1 VSLMKRKI
9 YEDLLK
15 WKNTESKIPL
25 MVVGARQIGKTYIIN
40 EFCKKEFKKYIYINL
55 LETPEIVSIFSRDIN
70 IMEKFKR
77 MEIFLDT
84 KIDIE
89 NTVIFFDEVQESEDI
104 ISALKFFCESEE
116 KFKIICAGSLLGV
129 KINRFKKSFPVGKVR
144 ILNMASMDFE
154 EFLMANE
161 NFMLIDEIYNSYNKM
176 MPIDNVLHNK
186 LIELY
191 KMYLCVGGMPEAV
204 KDIIN
209 KKMNILEF
217 NKNIAS
223 DIIISYLNDMNK
235 YVVSN
240 AESIKIEAIYK
251 SIPTQLSNPSNKF
264 QYSKLNKNARSR
276 DYIEPLNW
284 LISSSMIY
292 KSNLIKNIQIPL
304 KGFIDEKCFKLYL
317 SDVGLLTSLLGVK
330 YNDIILDNLEIYKG
344 IITENYVATQF
355 VSNKNDLYY
364 WSSSNK
370 AEIDFLL
377 YNDDGIIPVEVKA
390 NKNIKSKSLNM
401 YIEKFKP
408 KYSIRISNKNFGF
421 ENGIKSVP
429 LYATFCIK

>member
-1 VSLMKRKI
+1 MKRKI

-251 SIPTQLSNPSNKF
+251 SIPTQLSNLSNKF

-304 KGFIDEKCFKLYL
+304 KGFIDENCFKLYL

>member
-1 VSLMKRKI
+1 MKRKI

-70 IMEKFKR
+70 VMEKFKR

-251 SIPTQLSNPSNKF
+251 SIPIQLSNPSNKF

-304 KGFIDEKCFKLYL
+304 KGFIDENCFKLYL

>member
-1 VSLMKRKI
+1 MKRKI

-70 IMEKFKR
+70 VMEKFKR

-144 ILNMASMDFE
+144 ILNMSSMDFE

-223 DIIISYLNDMNK
+223 DIVISYLNDMNK

-304 KGFIDEKCFKLYL
+304 KGFIDENCFKLYL

>member
-1 VSLMKRKI
+1 MKRKI

-70 IMEKFKR
+70 VMEKFKR

-104 ISALKFFCESEE
+104 ISSLKFFCESEE

-304 KGFIDEKCFKLYL
+304 KGFIDENCFKLYF

>member
-1 VSLMKRKI
+1 MKRKI

-70 IMEKFKR
+70 VMEKFKR

-304 KGFIDEKCFKLYL
+304 KGFIDENCFKLYL

>member
-1 VSLMKRKI
+1 MKRKI

-70 IMEKFKR
+70 VMEKFKR

-104 ISALKFFCESEE
+104 ISSLKFFCESEE

-144 ILNMASMDFE
+144 ILNMSSMDFE

-304 KGFIDEKCFKLYL
+304 KGFIDENCFKLYL

>member
-1 VSLMKRKI
+1 MKRKI

-304 KGFIDEKCFKLYL
+304 KGFIDENCFKLYL

-370 AEIDFLL
+370 AGIDFLL

>member
-1 VSLMKRKI
+1 MKRKI

-304 KGFIDEKCFKLYL
+304 KGFIDENCFKLYL

-370 AEIDFLL
+370 AEIEFLL

>member
-1 VSLMKRKI
+1 MKRKI

-70 IMEKFKR
+70 VMEKFKR

-251 SIPTQLSNPSNKF
+251 SIPIQLSNPSNKF

>member
-1 VSLMKRKI
+1 MKRKI

-40 EFCKKEFKKYIYINL
+40 EFCKKESKKYIYINL

-70 IMEKFKR
+70 VMEKFKR

-251 SIPTQLSNPSNKF
+251 SIPIQLSNPSNKF

-304 KGFIDEKCFKLYL
+304 KGFIDENCFKLYL

>member
-1 VSLMKRKI
+1 MKRKI

-55 LETPEIVSIFSRDIN
+55 LETPEIVSIFSRNIN
-70 IMEKFKR
+70 VMEKFKR

-104 ISALKFFCESEE
+104 ISSLKFFCESEE

-304 KGFIDEKCFKLYL
+304 KGFIDENCFKLYF

>member
-1 VSLMKRKI
+1 MKRKI
-9 YEDLLK
+9 YQDLLK

-25 MVVGARQIGKTYIIN
+25 MVVGARQIGKTYIID

-70 IMEKFKR
+70 VMEKFKR

-104 ISALKFFCESEE
+104 ISSLKFFCESEE
-116 KFKIICAGSLLGV
+116 KFKIICAG
-129 KINRFKKSFPVGKVR
+129 
-144 ILNMASMDFE
+144 
-154 EFLMANE
+154 
-161 NFMLIDEIYNSYNKM
+161 
-176 MPIDNVLHNK
+176 
-186 LIELY
+186 
-191 KMYLCVGGMPEAV
+191 
-204 KDIIN
+204 
-209 KKMNILEF
+209 
-217 NKNIAS
+217 
-223 DIIISYLNDMNK
+223 
-235 YVVSN
+235 
-240 AESIKIEAIYK
+240 
-251 SIPTQLSNPSNKF
+251 
-264 QYSKLNKNARSR
+264 
-276 DYIEPLNW
+276 
-284 LISSSMIY
+284 
-292 KSNLIKNIQIPL
+292 
-304 KGFIDEKCFKLYL
+304 
-317 SDVGLLTSLLGVK
+317 SLLGVK

-390 NKNIKSKSLNM
+390 NKNIKSKSLNI

-429 LYATFCIK
+429 LYAIFCIK

>member
-1 VSLMKRKI
+1 MKRKI
-9 YEDLLK
+9 YQDLLK

-70 IMEKFKR
+70 VMEKFKR

-104 ISALKFFCESEE
+104 ISSLKFFCESEE

-176 MPIDNVLHNK
+176 MLIDNVLHNK

-304 KGFIDEKCFKLYL
+304 KGFIDENCFKLYF

>member
-1 VSLMKRKI
+1 MKRKI

>member
-1 VSLMKRKI
+1 MKRKI

-70 IMEKFKR
+70 VMEKFKR

-144 ILNMASMDFE
+144 ILNMSSMDFE

-304 KGFIDEKCFKLYL
+304 KGFIDENCFKLYL

-390 NKNIKSKSLNM
+390 NKNIKSKSLNI

>member
-1 VSLMKRKI
+1 MKRKI

-304 KGFIDEKCFKLYL
+304 KGFIDENCFKLYL

>member
-1 VSLMKRKI
+1 MKRKI

-209 KKMNILEF
+209 KNMNILEF

>member
-1 VSLMKRKI
+1 MKRKI

-70 IMEKFKR
+70 VMEKFKR

-104 ISALKFFCESEE
+104 ISALKSFCESEE

-304 KGFIDEKCFKLYL
+304 KGFIDENCFKLYL

>member
-1 VSLMKRKI
+1 
-9 YEDLLK
+9 
-15 WKNTESKIPL
+15 
-25 MVVGARQIGKTYIIN
+25 
-40 EFCKKEFKKYIYINL
+40 
-55 LETPEIVSIFSRDIN
+55 
-70 IMEKFKR
+70 MEKFKR

-116 KFKIICAGSLLGV
+116 KFKIICAG
-129 KINRFKKSFPVGKVR
+129 
-144 ILNMASMDFE
+144 
-154 EFLMANE
+154 
-161 NFMLIDEIYNSYNKM
+161 
-176 MPIDNVLHNK
+176 
-186 LIELY
+186 
-191 KMYLCVGGMPEAV
+191 
-204 KDIIN
+204 
-209 KKMNILEF
+209 
-217 NKNIAS
+217 
-223 DIIISYLNDMNK
+223 
-235 YVVSN
+235 
-240 AESIKIEAIYK
+240 
-251 SIPTQLSNPSNKF
+251 
-264 QYSKLNKNARSR
+264 
-276 DYIEPLNW
+276 
-284 LISSSMIY
+284 
-292 KSNLIKNIQIPL
+292 
-304 KGFIDEKCFKLYL
+304 
-317 SDVGLLTSLLGVK
+317 SLLGVK

>member
-1 VSLMKRKI
+1 MKRKI

-70 IMEKFKR
+70 VMEKFKR

-161 NFMLIDEIYNSYNKM
+161 NLMLIDEIYNSYNKM
-176 MPIDNVLHNK
+176 IPIDNVLHNK

-304 KGFIDEKCFKLYL
+304 KGFIDENCFKLYL

>member
-1 VSLMKRKI
+1 MKRKI
-9 YEDLLK
+9 YEGLLK

-304 KGFIDEKCFKLYL
+304 KGFIDENCFKLYL

>member
-1 VSLMKRKI
+1 MKRKI

-70 IMEKFKR
+70 VMEKFKR

-104 ISALKFFCESEE
+104 ISSLKFFCESEE

-186 LIELY
+186 LLELY

-304 KGFIDEKCFKLYL
+304 KGFIDENCFKLYF

>member
-1 VSLMKRKI
+1 MKRKI

-70 IMEKFKR
+70 VMEKFKR
-77 MEIFLDT
+77 IEIFLDT

-161 NFMLIDEIYNSYNKM
+161 NLMLIDEIYNSYNKM
-176 MPIDNVLHNK
+176 IPIDNVLHNK

-304 KGFIDEKCFKLYL
+304 KGFIDENCFKLYL

>member
-1 VSLMKRKI
+1 MKRKI

-70 IMEKFKR
+70 VMEKFKR

-223 DIIISYLNDMNK
+223 DIIISCLNDMNK

-304 KGFIDEKCFKLYL
+304 KGFIDENCFKLYL

-364 WSSSNK
+364 WRSSNK

>member
-1 VSLMKRKI
+1 MKRKI

-70 IMEKFKR
+70 VMEKFKR
-77 MEIFLDT
+77 MEIFLDN

-144 ILNMASMDFE
+144 ILNMSSMDFE

-223 DIIISYLNDMNK
+223 DIVISYLNDMNK

-304 KGFIDEKCFKLYL
+304 KGFIDENCFKLYL

>member
-1 VSLMKRKI
+1 MKRKI

-70 IMEKFKR
+70 VMEKFKR

-240 AESIKIEAIYK
+240 SESIKIEAIYK

-304 KGFIDEKCFKLYL
+304 KGFIDENCFKLYL

>member
-1 VSLMKRKI
+1 MKRKI

-304 KGFIDEKCFKLYL
+304 KGFIDENCFKLYL

-421 ENGIKSVP
+421 ENGIKSVT

>member
-1 VSLMKRKI
+1 MKRKI

-70 IMEKFKR
+70 VMEKFKR

-176 MPIDNVLHNK
+176 MPMDNVLHNK

-304 KGFIDEKCFKLYL
+304 KGFIDENCFKLYL

>member
-1 VSLMKRKI
+1 MKRKI

-70 IMEKFKR
+70 VMEKFKR

-161 NFMLIDEIYNSYNKM
+161 NLMLIDEIYNSYNKM
-176 MPIDNVLHNK
+176 IPIDNVLHNK

-251 SIPTQLSNPSNKF
+251 SIPTQLSNQSNKF

-304 KGFIDEKCFKLYL
+304 KGFIDENCFKLYL

>member
-1 VSLMKRKI
+1 MKRKI
-9 YEDLLK
+9 YQDLLK
-15 WKNTESKIPL
+15 WKNTENKIPL
-25 MVVGARQIGKTYIIN
+25 MVVGARQIGKTYIID

-70 IMEKFKR
+70 VMEKFKR

-176 MPIDNVLHNK
+176 IPIDNVLHNK

-304 KGFIDEKCFKLYL
+304 KGFIDENCFKLYL

-390 NKNIKSKSLNM
+390 NKNIKSKSLNI

>member
-1 VSLMKRKI
+1 MKI
-9 YEDLLK
+9 Y

-304 KGFIDEKCFKLYL
+304 KGFIDENCFKLYL

>member
-1 VSLMKRKI
+1 MKRKI

-40 EFCKKEFKKYIYINL
+40 EFCKKEFEKYIYINL

-70 IMEKFKR
+70 VMEKFKR

-104 ISALKFFCESEE
+104 ISSLKFFCESEE

-161 NFMLIDEIYNSYNKM
+161 TFMLIDEIYNSYNKM

-304 KGFIDEKCFKLYL
+304 KGFIDENCFKLYL

>member
-1 VSLMKRKI
+1 MKRKI

-154 EFLMANE
+154 EFLM
-161 NFMLIDEIYNSYNKM
+161 DEIYNSYNKM

-264 QYSKLNKNARSR
+264 QYRMQ
-276 DYIEPLNW
+276 EV
-284 LISSSMIY
+284 
-292 KSNLIKNIQIPL
+292 
-304 KGFIDEKCFKLYL
+304 E
-317 SDVGLLTSLLGVK
+317 
-330 YNDIILDNLEIYKG
+330 II
-344 IITENYVATQF
+344 
-355 VSNKNDLYY
+355 
-364 WSSSNK
+364 
-370 AEIDFLL
+370 
-377 YNDDGIIPVEVKA
+377 
-390 NKNIKSKSLNM
+390 
-401 YIEKFKP
+401 
-408 KYSIRISNKNFGF
+408 
-421 ENGIKSVP
+421 
-429 LYATFCIK
+429 